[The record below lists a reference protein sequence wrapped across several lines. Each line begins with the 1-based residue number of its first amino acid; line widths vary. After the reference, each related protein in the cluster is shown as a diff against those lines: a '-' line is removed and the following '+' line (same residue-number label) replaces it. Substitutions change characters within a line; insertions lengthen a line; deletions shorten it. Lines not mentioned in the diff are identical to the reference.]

1 MGVDETFGRDDFS
14 QCTAYIIS
22 YASAIVKRRYICYAD
37 EMTKE
42 CEDRIDLSEYDL
54 TKVSMEQL
62 EALLSLLSS
71 CKSCHGCDAD
81 REQLERII
89 EEQARQ

>member
-1 MGVDETFGRDDFS
+1 
-14 QCTAYIIS
+14 
-22 YASAIVKRRYICYAD
+22 
-37 EMTKE
+37 MTKE